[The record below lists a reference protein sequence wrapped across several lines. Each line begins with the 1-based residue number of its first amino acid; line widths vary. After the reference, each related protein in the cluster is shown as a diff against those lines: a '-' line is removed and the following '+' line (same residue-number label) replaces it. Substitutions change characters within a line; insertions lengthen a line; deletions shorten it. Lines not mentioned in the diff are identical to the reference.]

1 MKVFPAKDALLR
13 PADPA
18 SFVGPARTA
27 LAASAEDGAA
37 VHVYRVEFGER
48 ARTNWHV
55 HSGPQWLLITEGR
68 IRVQRWGEPA
78 EDVEAGDTVVFA
90 PGEKHWHGAAPGARG
105 THIAV
110 NVNVKTEWLE
120 QVNDSEY
127 AGESL
132 KSEI

>member
-1 MKVFPAKDALLR
+1 MKVFPAQDVQLR

-18 SFVGPARTA
+18 SFVGSARTA

-37 VHVYRVEFGER
+37 VHVYHVEFGEG

-55 HSGPQWLLITEGR
+55 HSGPQWLLITSGR

-78 EDVEAGDTVVFA
+78 HDVEAGDTVVFG

-120 QVNDSEY
+120 TVSQKQY
-127 AGESL
+127 ESL
-132 KSEI
+132 KSEV